1 MSIPVVDPYPLPD
14 PGDLPRGRVSWRVD
28 PARAV
33 LLVHDMQRHFLRYYT
48 PGTSPLD
55 PVLKAIDELRSRAA
69 DLGVPVIFSAQPGG
83 QTPAQRGLQ
92 QEMWGDGVGAGAP
105 SDVVVE
111 LQPGETLMPKWRYN
125 AFHRTSLASLMG
137 TRDQLVIC
145 GVYAHIGI
153 AATAADAFMRDIQA
167 FVVADAVADFSRAD
181 HDAALA
187 RIADHCGVVL
197 PAAEVFAA

>member
-1 MSIPVVDPYPLPD
+1 MSIPVVDPYPLPEVS
-14 PGDLPRGRVSWRVD
+14 DLPRGRVSWTVD

-33 LLVHDMQRHFLRYYT
+33 LLVHDLQRHFLRYYT

-55 PVLKAIDELRSRAA
+55 PMLDAIDRLRARAA
-69 DLGVPVIFSAQPGG
+69 ALGVPVVFSAQPGG

-92 QEMWGDGVGAGAP
+92 QQMWGAGVGAGVPAQIVVP
-105 SDVVVE
+105 LSD
-111 LQPGETLMPKWRYN
+111 GETLMPKWRYS
-125 AFHRTSLASLMG
+125 AFHRTTLDTLMG

-145 GVYAHIGI
+145 GVYAHIGV

-167 FVVADAVADFSRAD
+167 FVVSDAVADFSRAD
-181 HDAALA
+181 HDAALT

-197 PAAEVFAA
+197 PTAAVFPT